1 MNASKANL
9 LNALTLVIM
18 GAWGAYATQLA
29 SMTALIPVVGG
40 LILLACQK
48 GVTSENKMIAHVAV
62 LLTLILV
69 AGIVKPFMSA
79 QADGDTMGMIRTG
92 AMIITGILAMVF
104 FIKSFR
110 DARKAREA
118 AGS

>member
-9 LNALTLVIM
+9 LNAAILIIIGGL
-18 GAWGAYATQLA
+18 GAYVTQLA
-29 SMTALIPVVGG
+29 SYTALIPVVGG

-48 GVTSENKMIAHVAV
+48 GVTSENKIVAHIAVVVTLLMV
-62 LLTLILV
+62 L
-69 AGIVKPFMSA
+69 GIVKPFMSA
-79 QADGDTMGMIRTG
+79 MGDGDTMGMLRTG
-92 AMIITGILAMVF
+92 LMIITGLIAMVF

-118 AGS
+118 QDA

>member
-9 LNALTLVIM
+9 INAGALIIL

-48 GVTSENKMIAHVAV
+48 GVSSENKMVAHIAVAV
-62 LLTLILV
+62 TLLLV
-69 AGIVKPFMSA
+69 LGIAKPFMSA
-79 QADGDTMGMIRTG
+79 MGDEDTMGMLRTG
-92 AMIITGILAMVF
+92 LMLLTGVIAMVY

-110 DARKAREA
+110 DARLAREN
-118 AGS
+118 S